1 VTEAP
6 VALPAE
12 ETEDLAQAAISQW
25 EFIDRI
31 PTEEEVVALLKTLP
45 PVYGIEHADYADYVQ
60 GLPGKKKIKVP
71 HPENPNL
78 KIDQYVETVTLYM
91 GVAGRLK
98 MLQAAAEKNGW
109 RVDFEPEPVTPTGM
123 PGMLQMDERIV
134 YREYV
139 VISTVSVRGSASGL
153 GEVSPELV
161 GKPIAEQVL
170 GRKPGTAWVPKSGGS
185 QAAGSN
191 PYEKVETSARGRAI
205 AAWGFGVLPGSG
217 IASLEE
223 MLGARQ
229 NERGMLVEQHS
240 APKASREDLI
250 AQAMTLQEEMRQ
262 EVGDDEATMVEKTG
276 KYLQERLGVRG
287 CYDPD
292 TQSIDWS
299 KVKDGQVLLLVN
311 SLKDSLKRVRANA
324 ADA

>member
-1 VTEAP
+1 MADTEAP
-6 VALPAE
+6 APPVE
-12 ETEDLAQAAISQW
+12 EDVQAASISNW

-31 PTEEEVVALLKTLP
+31 PTEEEVLALLRTLP
-45 PVYGIEHADYADYVQ
+45 AVYGIEHADYADYVQ
-60 GLPGKKKIKVP
+60 GLPGKKKIKEP

-78 KIDQYVETVTLYM
+78 KVDRYVETVTLYM
-91 GVAGRLK
+91 SVSGRIK
-98 MLQAAAEKNGW
+98 MLQAAQEKNGW
-109 RVDFEPEPVTPTGM
+109 SVDFEPEPVTPTGV

-134 YREYV
+134 YREYC
-139 VISTVSVRGSASGL
+139 VIDAPTAEPDGLSATPPGPRVR
-153 GEVSPELV
+153 
-161 GKPIAEQVL
+161 L

-191 PYEKVETSARGRAI
+191 PYEKVETSARGRSI

-223 MLGARQ
+223 MLGARA
-229 NERGMLVEQHS
+229 NERGMLVEETVQGGQ
-240 APKASREDLI
+240 PKASREEMI

-262 EVGDDEATMVEKTG
+262 EVGDDEAVMVEKTG

-299 KVKDGQVLLLVN
+299 KVKDGQILLLVN

-324 ADA
+324 AGA

>member
-1 VTEAP
+1 MTENAAP
-6 VALPAE
+6 PVPV
-12 ETEDLAQAAISQW
+12 EDDVAQASISNW

-31 PTEEEVVALLKTLP
+31 PTEEDVLELLRTLP
-45 PVYGIEHADYADYVQ
+45 PVFGIETWQYADYVQ
-60 GLPGKKKIKVP
+60 GLPGKKKIKEP
-71 HPENPNL
+71 HPENPAL
-78 KIDQYVETVTLYM
+78 KVDRYVETVTLYM
-91 GVAGRLK
+91 SVSGRVK

-109 RVDFEPEPVTPTGM
+109 RVDFEPEPVTPTGV

-139 VISTVSVRGSASGL
+139 VISALDAPATKEGAQFAAWAG
-153 GEVSPELV
+153 GPT
-161 GKPIAEQVL
+161 KVL

-229 NERGMLVEQHS
+229 NERGMMVEQHS

-324 ADA
+324 VDA